1 MRIWAKWLVGIAVA
15 VGGLASLVRA
25 ADALPAVGVGASRE
39 AVFQAYGWPT
49 GQSWFGSREILNY
62 PQGFVTLESGR
73 VERVNFST
81 RVPWPAPRP
90 QPAAPSPVSAK
101 KSGAVIDPWN
111 DDFEIAARA
120 ASDRGQPIL
129 ALFSGPDGSPASR
142 QFHEQGA
149 LHPDWRNELSA
160 HVVFL
165 RLDFSP
171 RALLAASQREQN
183 EWLRS
188 KHGVTVYPTLL
199 LLSPT
204 GAALAAIDLGTPN
217 VGEAF
222 RARVIA
228 AIKAQC
234 AQLTEVAAG
243 AASAEAASAAEALP
257 AGAGWVQK
265 LLARNLGLHLADA
278 FTVVVVAAVL
288 AVGTL
293 LVWLLWRTRTPEHL
307 PRAAMAVR
315 LSESAGGVPTSTE
328 IAAWPKEKIC
338 AVTAALAES
347 EGYVAEVMP
356 FGSDKDLLLMN
367 RGESH
372 PRVVVFCAAGNSGV
386 VPAKRLREL
395 RGTLTAEGVQSGWFV
410 SPKGFANDALS
421 YAAEHHLNLI
431 DASRMIERLSEL
443 PPLLL
448 PKVLPRA
455 AVREAA

>member
-1 MRIWAKWLVGIAVA
+1 M
-15 VGGLASLVRA
+15 GGLASLGRA
-25 ADALPAVGVGASRE
+25 ADALPTVGVGASRD

-62 PQGFVTLESGR
+62 PQGFVALESGR
-73 VERVNFST
+73 VERVNFTT
-81 RVPWPAPRP
+81 RLPWPAPRP

-101 KSGAVIDPWN
+101 KSGAVIDPWI

-120 ASDRGQPIL
+120 AADRGRPIL
-129 ALFSGPDGSPASR
+129 VLFSGRDGSPASR
-142 QFHEQGA
+142 QFHEQVA
-149 LHPDWRNELSA
+149 LHPDLRNELAA

-165 RLDFSP
+165 RVDFSARP
-171 RALLAASQREQN
+171 PLADKQREQN

-199 LLSPT
+199 LLSST
-204 GAALAAIDLGTPN
+204 GAALAAIDLGTPV
-217 VGEAF
+217 VGEVF

-228 AIKAQC
+228 AIKAEC
-234 AQLTEVAAG
+234 ARLTEVAA
-243 AASAEAASAAEALP
+243 AATSAEAASAAEALQ
-257 AGAGWVQK
+257 AKAGWMQK
-265 LLARNLGLHLADA
+265 LLARSLGLSLADA
-278 FTVVVVAAVL
+278 FTV
-288 AVGTL
+288 AVGAMIVAVVGL
-293 LVWLLWRTRTPEHL
+293 LAWLLWRTRTPVNL
-307 PRAAMAVR
+307 PGAAMAVR
-315 LSESAGGVPTSTE
+315 LSDSAGGVPTSNE
-328 IAAWPKEKIC
+328 IVSWPKEKVC

-347 EGYVAEVMP
+347 EGYVADVMP

-386 VPAKRLREL
+386 VPTKRLREL

-410 SPKGFANDALS
+410 APKGFANDALS
-421 YAAEHHLNLI
+421 YAAEHSLHLI
-431 DASRMIERLSEL
+431 DASRMIERLREL

-455 AVREAA
+455 AVREGA